1 MVVLDMMKNKNTIAR
16 LLAEEDIHVVNKAM
30 DTAYFNIK
38 KRELGLPI
46 WKDEISKEEEEL
58 MVCHEIGHAL
68 WTSMD
73 MIEKSAERK
82 LNHSFVNILEDARIE
97 KFVKRKYPGSVNL
110 FKKGYTALAAR
121 DFFGIANEGVE
132 SCNLIDRINL
142 YFKMLPGVE
151 FSDVEKV
158 FVNRA
163 ERLETEDE
171 VLDLAEDLYKFMEEN
186 PETDKHD
193 DGEEDSMSAGE
204 GEGESSGE
212 ESDESTNV
220 PSDNSS
226 DEGEDDDGGTTRD
239 ASSEDEA

>member
-1 MVVLDMMKNKNTIAR
+1 MMKNKSTIAR

-46 WKDEISKEEEEL
+46 WKDEISKDEEEL

-73 MIEKSAERK
+73 MIDKSAERK

-121 DFFGIANEGVE
+121 DFFGIGDEGVE

-142 YFKMLPGVE
+142 YFKMMPGVE

-158 FVNRA
+158 FVDRA
-163 ERLETEDE
+163 EKLETENE

-186 PETDKHD
+186 PDDETQDNNDYKD
-193 DGEEDSMSAGE
+193 AKTDGH
-204 GEGESSGE
+204 SS
-212 ESDESTNV
+212 
-220 PSDNSS
+220 SDNSDKS
-226 DEGEDDDGGTTRD
+226 DKRHLD
-239 ASSEDEA
+239 ASENYPCVQGHK

>member
-97 KFVKRKYPGSVNL
+97 KFVKRK
-110 FKKGYTALAAR
+110 
-121 DFFGIANEGVE
+121 
-132 SCNLIDRINL
+132 
-142 YFKMLPGVE
+142 
-151 FSDVEKV
+151 
-158 FVNRA
+158 
-163 ERLETEDE
+163 
-171 VLDLAEDLYKFMEEN
+171 
-186 PETDKHD
+186 
-193 DGEEDSMSAGE
+193 
-204 GEGESSGE
+204 
-212 ESDESTNV
+212 
-220 PSDNSS
+220 
-226 DEGEDDDGGTTRD
+226 
-239 ASSEDEA
+239 